1 MKLLNIQVFILLFLC
16 CSGNN
21 NHLKLMPADN
31 MLKNWR
37 NSFTGHGVL
46 SSSGN
51 FSGELSFNFV
61 VQNDSSF
68 CQFQDFLGRKVLI
81 LWFTPNSMEAWNLIE
96 NKKYSHSNISKVI
109 PVLSIIDP
117 LQIIKFIR
125 GEDIVLSDLNLSNSE
140 NIIIKTEK
148 TDLSDNLIDKA
159 IFIDK
164 DNRHKLSITIKSRVY
179 SQEVLNIKKYW
190 ELILS

>member
-1 MKLLNIQVFILLFLC
+1 MKLLNLQVFIFFFLC

-21 NHLKLMPADN
+21 NYLKVMPSDN

-125 GEDIVLSDLNLSNSE
+125 GEDISLSDLNASNSE

-164 DNRHKLSITIKSRVY
+164 DNRHKLAITIKSRVY
-179 SQEVLNIKKYW
+179 SPEELNIKKYW

>member
-1 MKLLNIQVFILLFLC
+1 
-16 CSGNN
+16 
-21 NHLKLMPADN
+21 
-31 MLKNWR
+31 MLKNWQ
-37 NSFTGHGVL
+37 NSCTGHGVI
-46 SSSGN
+46 SASGN
-51 FSGELSFNFV
+51 FSGELSFNFI
-61 VQNDSSF
+61 VQNDSAF

-125 GEDIVLSDLNLSNSE
+125 GEDISLSDLNLSNSE

-159 IFIDK
+159 IFIDGE
-164 DNRHKLSITIKSRVY
+164 NRHELAITIKSRIY
-179 SQEVLNIKKYW
+179 SAEVLNIKKYW
-190 ELILS
+190 ELIIS